1 MSRKRSYSTRAESL
15 EPAKPSLDWPVLLVV
30 IHLTASRSAWRFTSS
45 AIQSGRKL
53 LPALLVCLPA
63 SLTAQESGDRSIWND
78 IRTVELVET
87 AIDGRRHTWGDS
99 TLQGFDLYAE
109 GHVHFI
115 ADFGGGQGQQAVR
128 ADQVAL
134 DFRWRRGLGSLQE
147 IVGRRETEWL
157 PTRLHYHV
165 DHLTLVVDN
174 YGDRIQVGE
183 GDEIRNAPHPLARDA
198 LMHYEFRLVDSL
210 AMEVLGEW
218 KRLYRLEV
226 RPLDPLKPAVV
237 GTMDLERESSA
248 LTRLAVSFTPAS
260 YIDPRLVTVSIEL
273 ENGLVHGQYWL
284 PTSQRVEIR
293 RRMEFMELPFGS
305 TIRAS
310 FRVLDYDLEPPG
322 RGGVEPGHAVLTR
335 PKSELERYAG
345 WVTPEL
351 QAWPADVVTDSIRL
365 AEVRSE
371 AAAIAKGHYLGGD
384 AAVRLFVPRLSS
396 ALRVR
401 RAEGVFAGAG
411 VRWDID
417 GVRTL
422 SGTGG
427 WAFGRGSGEVRGA
440 LDWVIG
446 GSMLSV
452 AGWVNELT
460 DIGPFS
466 AASGVVSTFGAAFR
480 GDDWTDPYF
489 RSGGSL
495 GIQAPLGSVAH
506 GKAAITWE
514 EQEEA
519 SLELNPLGDTDARA
533 VRPITEGTDLRIEIG
548 AERSLGTWLGSS
560 STLSLTGE
568 LSALADFGY
577 TRWVAN
583 LSTRPREPD
592 ATWSWEGTAGAG
604 FGTGTL
610 PEQRLLLLGGRGTVP
625 GYEFRPF
632 AGDVAAYANLAI
644 SRSLWHPWVRVRGLA
659 AAGWTHLGSVGGAAA
674 ERFGATPTGNV
685 RTSLGGGLSVFYDLV
700 RFDVVRGLADG
711 DWEWMVSVTPA
722 FRAPL

>member
-1 MSRKRSYSTRAESL
+1 
-15 EPAKPSLDWPVLLVV
+15 VV
-30 IHLTASRSAWRFTSS
+30 HLTAHRGARCITSRAFR
-45 AIQSGRKL
+45 SGWLL
-53 LPALLVCLPA
+53 LPTLLVCLPA
-63 SLTAQESGDRSIWND
+63 SLAGQGADGPSEWND
-78 IRTVELVET
+78 ARTLGLVEA
-87 AIDGRRHTWGDS
+87 AIDARRHSWGDS

-134 DFRWRRGLGSLQE
+134 DFRWRRGLGSMQE
-147 IVGRRETEWL
+147 IVGLRVTEWL

-183 GDEIRNAPHPLARDA
+183 GDEIRHAPHPLAPDA
-198 LMHYEFRLVDSL
+198 LQRYEFRLVDSL
-210 AMEVLGEW
+210 AMEVLGQW

-226 RPLDPLKPAVV
+226 RPRDPSEPAVV

-248 LTRLAVSFTPAS
+248 LTRLAVGFTPSS

-273 ENGLVHGQYWL
+273 ENGLVHGRYWL

-310 FRVLDYDLEPPG
+310 FRVLDYDLEPRG
-322 RGGVEPGHAVLTR
+322 RGGVEPGNAVLAR

-351 QAWPADVVTDSIRL
+351 QAWPDDVVTDSIRL

-384 AAVRLFVPRLSS
+384 AAVRLFIPSVSS
-396 ALRVR
+396 AFRVR

-427 WAFGRGSGEVRGA
+427 WAFGRGSAEVRGA
-440 LDWVIG
+440 LDWAIG
-446 GSMLSV
+446 GSMLTV
-452 AGWVNELT
+452 GGWVNELT
-460 DIGPFS
+460 DVGPFS
-466 AASGVVSTFGAAFR
+466 AASGVVSTLGASFR

-495 GIQAPLGSVAH
+495 GIETPLGSVAL
-506 GKAAITWE
+506 GRVTLTWE
-514 EQEEA
+514 EQDSA
-519 SLELNPLGDTDARA
+519 DLELNPVGSVDARE
-533 VRPITEGTDLRIEIG
+533 VRPITEGADLRVGIG
-548 AERSLGTWLGSS
+548 AERGLGTWLGSG
-560 STLSLTGE
+560 STLSLNAE

-577 TRWVAN
+577 TRWVAS

-632 AGDVAAYANLAI
+632 AGDVAVYANLAI
-644 SRSLWHPWVRVRGLA
+644 SRAVWHPWIRLRGLA
-659 AAGWTHLGSVGGAAA
+659 AAGWTDLGKVGGEAAA
-674 ERFGATPTGNV
+674 RFGAIATGNV
-685 RTSLGGGLSVFYDLV
+685 RTSLGVGLSLFYDLV
-700 RFDVVRGLADG
+700 RLEAARGLDDG
-711 DWEWMVSVTPA
+711 EWEWMVSVTPA

>member
-1 MSRKRSYSTRAESL
+1 M
-15 EPAKPSLDWPVLLVV
+15 
-30 IHLTASRSAWRFTSS
+30 IHLTAHRGARCITSRAFR
-45 AIQSGRKL
+45 SGWLL
-53 LPALLVCLPA
+53 LPTLLVCLPA
-63 SLTAQESGDRSIWND
+63 SLAGQGADGPSEWND
-78 IRTVELVET
+78 ARTLGLVEA
-87 AIDGRRHTWGDS
+87 AIDARRHSWGDS

-134 DFRWRRGLGSLQE
+134 DFRWRRGLGSMQE
-147 IVGRRETEWL
+147 IVGLRVTEWL

-183 GDEIRNAPHPLARDA
+183 GDEIRHAPHPLAPDA
-198 LMHYEFRLVDSL
+198 LQRYEFRLVDSL
-210 AMEVLGEW
+210 AMEVLGQW

-226 RPLDPLKPAVV
+226 RPRDPSEPAVV

-248 LTRLAVSFTPAS
+248 LTRLAVGFTPSS
-260 YIDPRLVTVSIEL
+260 YIDPRLITVSIEL
-273 ENGLVHGQYWL
+273 ENGLVHGRYWL

-310 FRVLDYDLEPPG
+310 FRVLDYDLEPRG
-322 RGGVEPGHAVLTR
+322 RGGVGAGHSVQAR
-335 PKSELERYAG
+335 PAAELERYAG

-351 QAWPADVVTDSIRL
+351 QAWPDDVVTDSIRL
-365 AEVRSE
+365 AEVRSD
-371 AAAIAKGHYLGGD
+371 AASIAKGHYLGGD
-384 AAVRLFVPRLSS
+384 AAVRLFIPSVSS
-396 ALRVR
+396 AFRVR
-401 RAEGVFAGAG
+401 RAEGIFAGAG

-422 SGTGG
+422 SGSGG
-427 WAFGRGSGEVRGA
+427 WAFGRGSAEVRGA
-440 LDWVIG
+440 LDWTIG
-446 GSMLSV
+446 RSTLTVG
-452 AGWVNELT
+452 GWVNELT
-460 DIGPFS
+460 DVGPFS
-466 AASGVVSTFGAAFR
+466 AASGVVSTLGASFR

-495 GIQAPLGSVAH
+495 GIATPLGSVAL
-506 GKAAITWE
+506 GRVSLTWE
-514 EQEEA
+514 EQDRA
-519 SLELNPLGDTDARA
+519 DLELNPVGSVDARE
-533 VRPITEGTDLRIEIG
+533 VRPITEGTDLRVGIG
-548 AERSLGTWLGSS
+548 AERGLGTWLGSG
-560 STLSLTGE
+560 STISLNAE

-577 TRWVAN
+577 TRWVAS

-632 AGDVAAYANLAI
+632 AGDRAAFANVAI
-644 SRSLWHPWVRVRGLA
+644 SRSLWHPWIRLRGLA
-659 AAGWTHLGSVGGAAA
+659 AAGWTDLGKVGGEAAA
-674 ERFGATPTGNV
+674 RFGAIATGNV
-685 RTSLGGGLSVFYDLV
+685 RTSLGVGLSLFYDLV
-700 RFDVVRGLADG
+700 RLDAARGLDDG
-711 DWEWMVSVTPA
+711 EWEWMVSVTPA
-722 FRAPL
+722 FRVPL

>member
-1 MSRKRSYSTRAESL
+1 
-15 EPAKPSLDWPVLLVV
+15 V
-30 IHLTASRSAWRFTSS
+30 IHLNATRGARQVSSGAVRSGWKFLPT
-45 AIQSGRKL
+45 L
-53 LPALLVCLPA
+53 LICLPG
-63 SLTAQESGDRSIWND
+63 SLMAQVESDRPVWND
-78 IRTVELVET
+78 ARTVDLVQ
-87 AIDGRRHTWGDS
+87 AAMDARRHTWGDS

-157 PTRLHYHV
+157 PTKLHYHV

-183 GDEIRNAPHPLARDA
+183 GDEIRYAPHPLARDA
-198 LMHYEFRLVDSL
+198 LLHYEFRLVDSL
-210 AMEVLGEW
+210 AMEVLGQW

-226 RPLDPLKPAVV
+226 RPRDSSQPAVV

-248 LTRLAVSFTPAS
+248 LSRLAVGFTPAS

-273 ENGLVHGQYWL
+273 ENGLVHGRYWL

-293 RRMEFMELPFGS
+293 RRMEFMQLPFGS

-310 FRVLDYDLEPPG
+310 FRVLDYDLEPRG
-322 RGGVEPGHAVLTR
+322 RGGVEPGHVVRAR
-335 PKSELERYAG
+335 PKTELERYAG
-345 WVTPEL
+345 WITPEL
-351 QAWPADVVTDSIRL
+351 QAWPDDVVTDSIRL

-371 AAAIAKGHYLGGD
+371 AASIAKGQYLGGD
-384 AAVRLFVPRLSS
+384 AAVRLFIPSISS
-396 ALRVR
+396 AFRVR

-411 VRWDID
+411 VRWNID

-422 SGTGG
+422 SGVGG
-427 WAFGRGSGEVRGA
+427 WAFGRGSGEFHGA
-440 LDWVIG
+440 LDWRIG
-446 GSMLSV
+446 GTTLTV
-452 AGWVNELT
+452 AGWANELT
-460 DIGPFS
+460 DIGPFRAS
-466 AASGVVSTFGAAFR
+466 SGVVSTLGAAFR

-489 RSGGSL
+489 RSGGGL
-495 GIQAPLGSVAH
+495 GFETPLGS
-506 GKAAITWE
+506 AALGTVSLAWE
-514 EQEEA
+514 EQNGA
-519 SLELNPLGDTDARA
+519 DLEMQPLGGADARE
-533 VRPITEGTDLRIEIG
+533 VRPITEGTDLRLEIG
-548 AERSLGTWLGSS
+548 AERGVGTWLGSGS
-560 STLSLTGE
+560 ALSLDAE

-577 TRWVAN
+577 TRWLAS
-583 LSTRPREPD
+583 LSTRPKEPD

-604 FGTGTL
+604 FGTGIL

-632 AGDVAAYANLAI
+632 AGDVAVFANIAI
-644 SRSLWHPWVRVRGLA
+644 SRAVWHPWVRLRGLA
-659 AAGWTHLGSVGGAAA
+659 AAGWTDLGNAGGEAA
-674 ERFGATPTGNV
+674 ERFGAIATGNV
-685 RTSLGGGLSVFYDLV
+685 RTSLGAGVSVFYDFV
-700 RFDVVRGLADG
+700 RFDVARGLDG
-711 DWEWMVSVTPA
+711 GEWEWMVSVTPA

>member
-1 MSRKRSYSTRAESL
+1 M
-15 EPAKPSLDWPVLLVV
+15 
-30 IHLTASRSAWRFTSS
+30 IHLTVHRGARCITSRAFR
-45 AIQSGRKL
+45 SGWLL
-53 LPALLVCLPA
+53 LPTLLVFLPA
-63 SLTAQESGDRSIWND
+63 SLAAQEADGPSIWND
-78 IRTVELVET
+78 ARTLGLVEA
-87 AIDGRRHTWGDS
+87 AIDARRHTWGDS

-147 IVGRRETEWL
+147 IVGLRVTEWL
-157 PTRLHYHV
+157 PTKLHYHV

-183 GDEIRNAPHPLARDA
+183 GDEIRHAPHPLAHDA
-198 LMHYEFRLVDSL
+198 LLRYEFRLVDSL
-210 AMEVLGEW
+210 AMEVLGKW
-218 KRLYRLEV
+218 KQLYRLEV
-226 RPLDPLKPAVV
+226 RPRDPSEPAVV

-248 LTRLAVSFTPAS
+248 LTRLAVGFTPSS

-273 ENGLVHGQYWL
+273 ENGLVHGRYWL

-293 RRMEFMELPFGS
+293 RRMEFMELPFGT

-310 FRVLDYDLEPPG
+310 FRVLDYDLEPRG
-322 RGGVEPGHAVLTR
+322 RGDVGVGHSVQAR
-335 PKSELERYAG
+335 PAAELERFAG

-351 QAWPADVVTDSIRL
+351 QAWPDDVVTDSIRL

-371 AAAIAKGHYLGGD
+371 AASIAKGHYLGGD
-384 AAVRLFVPRLSS
+384 AAVRLFIPSISS
-396 ALRVR
+396 AFRVR

-417 GVRTL
+417 GVRTI

-427 WAFGRGSGEVRGA
+427 WAFGRGSGELRGA
-440 LDWVIG
+440 LDWTIG
-446 GSMLSV
+446 GSTLTV

-466 AASGVVSTFGAAFR
+466 ASSGVVSTLGAAFR

-495 GIQAPLGSVAH
+495 GIETPLGSVAL
-506 GKAAITWE
+506 GRVSLTWE
-514 EQEEA
+514 QQDGA
-519 SLELNPLGDTDARA
+519 SLHLDPLGGADARE
-533 VRPITEGTDLRIEIG
+533 VRPITEGTDLRLAIG
-548 AERSLGTWLGSS
+548 AERGLGTWLGSG
-560 STLSLTGE
+560 STLSLDAE

-577 TRWVAN
+577 TRWVAS

-592 ATWSWEGTAGAG
+592 AIWSWEGTAGAG

-632 AGDVAAYANLAI
+632 AGDVAVFANIAI
-644 SRSLWHPWVRVRGLA
+644 SRAVLHPWIRVRGLA
-659 AAGWTHLGSVGGAAA
+659 AAGWTDLGNAGGQAA
-674 ERFGATPTGNV
+674 ERFGAIATGDV
-685 RTSLGGGLSVFYDLV
+685 RTSLGVGLSLFYDLV
-700 RFDVVRGLADG
+700 RLDAARGLDDG
-711 DWEWMVSVTPA
+711 EWEWIVSVTPA

>member
-1 MSRKRSYSTRAESL
+1 M
-15 EPAKPSLDWPVLLVV
+15 
-30 IHLTASRSAWRFTSS
+30 
-45 AIQSGRKL
+45 
-53 LPALLVCLPA
+53 
-63 SLTAQESGDRSIWND
+63 
-78 IRTVELVET
+78 
-87 AIDGRRHTWGDS
+87 
-99 TLQGFDLYAE
+99 
-109 GHVHFI
+109 
-115 ADFGGGQGQQAVR
+115 
-128 ADQVAL
+128 
-134 DFRWRRGLGSLQE
+134 
-147 IVGRRETEWL
+147 
-157 PTRLHYHV
+157 

-519 SLELNPLGDTDARA
+519 SLELNPLGDTAARA

-632 AGDVAAYANLAI
+632 AGNVAAYANLAI